1 MITLITSL
9 LVSFSTDELNKILQ
23 SDFINQMA
31 NANMSM
37 SQSQIVVSNRQ
48 VESDEDSDDDF
59 DRDDEED
66 DMYGAV
72 IVNGNNAKKHSHK
85 VHK

>member
-1 MITLITSL
+1 
-9 LVSFSTDELNKILQ
+9 
-23 SDFINQMA
+23 
-31 NANMSM
+31 MSM

-66 DMYGAV
+66 DMYDAV